1 LIGVSVISFVPKNA
15 LNVSDGLTG
24 TFAYL
29 FGDLM
34 AQVGFASIADPKA
47 NGLSILGM
55 NLHGWDDTFI
65 VFYIAVVLSIIVLAI
80 IAIGEEKRIRQQ
92 FTTTK

>member
-1 LIGVSVISFVPKNA
+1 LPISLVK
-15 LNVSDGLTG
+15 GMTG
-24 TFAYL
+24 TFAYI

-34 AQVGFASIADPKA
+34 AQVGFAAIADPKA

-65 VFYIAVVLSIIVLAI
+65 VFYIAVILSIIVLAI
-80 IAIGEEKRIRQQ
+80 IAVGEEKRIRQQ
-92 FTTTK
+92 FSTKK